1 MLRFMG
7 LQRVGHNLATEQQE
21 QTFNSESVFLTDNLS
36 HYQLPTLC
44 VFKAS
49 ILDVE
54 VSYRS

>member
-1 MLRFMG
+1 MG
-7 LQRVGHNLATEQQE
+7 LQRVGHDLAAEQQQ
-21 QTFNSESVFLTDNLS
+21 QTYFRIFVFLTDNLS

-54 VSYRS
+54 VSS